1 MQRKEIEK
9 VYIKKINELK
19 KHDEAYFEQDSP
31 IIPDKDY
38 DIIKQE
44 ILNLE
49 KKYNY
54 LKNKNS
60 PSKKVGYEP
69 SGKFKKIEHDIPM
82 LSLANAFS
90 KENIKDFLK
99 KIKNFLNIKDS
110 EKIVF
115 SAEPKIDG
123 ISASLKYI
131 DGIFTLGLSRGDGK
145 TGEDITNNLKTI
157 KDIPKKINKP
167 NFPKILDVRG
177 EVYISKLDF
186 KKIAE
191 QFANPRNAAGGSL
204 RQKDPNETKKIPL
217 KFVAY
222 GFGTVEPKNFEKQSE
237 YLKLLK
243 TWGFNTNS
251 LNKLV
256 STIEDIEK
264 NHRMIETQRS
274 TIDYDLDGLV
284 YKVDNL
290 KLQNRL
296 GFVSNSPRWA
306 IAHKFSAEKG
316 FSIIKNIEIQV
327 GRTGA
332 LTPVAKI
339 EPVNI
344 GGVVVSNATLHNED
358 EINRK
363 DIRIGDT
370 ACIQRAG
377 DVIPQVLY
385 VDKEKRN
392 KNTKK
397 FNFPNKCP
405 SCGSKTKKE
414 FNYST
419 KKRDV
424 VTRCPDPKFSCKEI
438 LREKLKHFVSKD
450 ALNIDGF
457 GKKIIQN
464 FWDLNMIKNPAD
476 IFNLNFK
483 KISSLEG
490 WGDLSASNLEK
501 AIKKSKKIS
510 LDKLIFAIGIR
521 HIGQENA
528 KTLAKYFINIKKFE
542 ELFVREKRK
551 KILNHL
557 LELDGIGE
565 TQVNSLETFFSN
577 SNNLNAVSNLMK
589 ELNVTDFKTSKS
601 GIFYGKTIMFTG
613 GLSKMSRAEA
623 KALVEKEGGKILGAV
638 SKKLDYLVVGDSK
651 PTPKKIEKAKQLN
664 IKILDENNWYGLLN
678 RWTGID

>member
-1 MQRKEIEK
+1 MPRKEIEK

-19 KHDEAYFEQDSP
+19 KHDEAYFKHDDP
-31 IIPDKDY
+31 IISDRDY
-38 DIIKQE
+38 DAIKAE

-49 KKYNY
+49 KEYKF

-60 PSKKVGYEP
+60 PSQKVGYEP
-69 SGKFKKIEHDIPM
+69 SNKFKKVDHDIPM

-90 KENIKDFLK
+90 KENIEDFLK
-99 KIKNFLNIKDS
+99 KLKNFLNIKDS

-131 DGIFTLGLSRGDGK
+131 DGIFKLGLSRGDGK

-157 KDIPKKINKP
+157 EDIPKKISKP

-177 EVYISKLDF
+177 EVYISRSDF
-186 KKIAE
+186 KKISK

-222 GFGTVEPKNFEKQSE
+222 GFGNVEPKNFDKQSE

-243 TWGFNTNS
+243 IWGFNTS
-251 LNKLV
+251 PFNKLV
-256 STIEDIEK
+256 STVEDIEK
-264 NHRMIETQRS
+264 NHRMIEEKRLN
-274 TIDYDLDGLV
+274 IDYDLDGLV

-316 FSIIKNIEIQV
+316 FSKIKNIEIQV

-339 EPVNI
+339 EPINI

-363 DIRIGDT
+363 DIRIGDSV
-370 ACIQRAG
+370 CIQRAG

-385 VDKEKRN
+385 VDKGKRD
-392 KNTKK
+392 KNVKK

-405 SCGSKTKKE
+405 SCGSKTIKE
-414 FNYST
+414 YNYST
-419 KKRDV
+419 KKKDAI
-424 VTRCPDPKFSCKEI
+424 TRCPDLKFNCKEI

-464 FWDLNMIKNPAD
+464 FWDLNMIKYPAD
-476 IFNLNFK
+476 IFNLNFQ
-483 KISSLEG
+483 KISTLNG

-501 AIKKSKKIS
+501 AIKKSQKIT

-528 KTLAKYFINIKKFE
+528 KTLAKYFVNIKKFE
-542 ELFVREKRK
+542 ELFYIKKRK
-551 KILNHL
+551 KILNQL

-577 SNNLNAVSNLMK
+577 SNNLNTVSNLIK
-589 ELNVTDFKTSKS
+589 ELNITDFKTSKS

-623 KALVEKEGGKILGAV
+623 KALVEKEGGKILGIP

-651 PTPKKIEKAKQLN
+651 PTTKKVDKAKQLN
-664 IKILDENNWYGLLN
+664 IKIIDENSWYGLLN
-678 RWTGID
+678 R

>member
-1 MQRKEIEK
+1 MQKKEIEK
-9 VYIKKINELK
+9 IYIKKINELK
-19 KHDEAYFEQDSP
+19 KHNKAYFQNDNPLIS
-31 IIPDKDY
+31 DKKY
-38 DIIKQE
+38 DDLKVE
-44 ILNLE
+44 ILSLE
-49 KKYNY
+49 KKYKY
-54 LKNKNS
+54 LKSKKS
-60 PSKKVGYEP
+60 PSKNVGYKP
-69 SGKFKKIEHDIPM
+69 SDKFKKIAHDTPM

-90 KENIKDFLK
+90 KENIEDFLK
-99 KIKNFLNIKDS
+99 KVKNFLNIKNTS
-110 EKIVF
+110 NIVF

-131 DGIFTLGLSRGDGK
+131 NGIFTTGLSRGDGK
-145 TGEDITNNLKTI
+145 IGEDITNNLKTI
-157 KDIPKKINKP
+157 KDIPKKIDKN

-177 EVYISKLDF
+177 EVYISRSDF
-186 KKIAE
+186 KKIDK

-204 RQKDPNETKKIPL
+204 RQKDFNETKKIPL
-217 KFVAY
+217 RFVAY
-222 GFGTVEPKNFEKQSE
+222 GFGKAEPQSFEKQSK
-237 YLKLLK
+237 YLELLK
-243 TWGFNTNS
+243 MWGFNTNS

-256 STIEDIEK
+256 STIEEIEA
-264 NHRMIETQRS
+264 NHRNVEKHRP

-284 YKVDNL
+284 YKVDDL

-358 EINRK
+358 EISRK

-370 ACIQRAG
+370 ICVQRAG

-392 KNTKK
+392 KNAKK
-397 FNFPNKCP
+397 FNFPEKCP
-405 SCGSKTKKE
+405 SCGTKTIKE
-414 FNYST
+414 FNYTT
-419 KKRDV
+419 KKKDA
-424 VTRCPDPKFSCKEI
+424 VTRCPDTKFNCKDI

-464 FWDLNMIKNPAD
+464 FWDLNMIKYPAD

-501 AIKKSKKIS
+501 SIRKCRKIP

-528 KTLAKYFINIKKFE
+528 KTLAKYFVNIKKFE
-542 ELFVREKRK
+542 EIFNKEKRK
-551 KILNHL
+551 KILDLL

-565 TQVNSLETFFSN
+565 TQIKSLEIFFSN
-577 SNNLNAVSNLMK
+577 ITNLNTVSSLIK
-589 ELNVTDFKTSKS
+589 ELNVVDFKTSKS

-613 GLSKMSRAEA
+613 GLSRMSRAEA
-623 KALVEKEGGKILGAV
+623 KALVEKEGGKILGTV

-651 PTPKKIEKAKQLN
+651 PTPKKVEKAKQLN
-664 IKILDENNWYGLLN
+664 IKILDENSWYGLLN
-678 RWTGID
+678 R